1 MGSKEGDIMGE
12 CFGLMTVVGLG
23 MVLIVVVLLIELR
36 RGKRR

>member
-1 MGSKEGDIMGE
+1 MGE